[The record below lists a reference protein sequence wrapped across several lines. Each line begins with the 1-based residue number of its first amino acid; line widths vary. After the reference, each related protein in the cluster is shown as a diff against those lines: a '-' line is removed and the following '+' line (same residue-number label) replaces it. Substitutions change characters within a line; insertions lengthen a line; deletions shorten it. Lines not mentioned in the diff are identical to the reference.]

1 MADVLDET
9 LAHFGMTGVFYAV
22 SELTAPWGIGIPP
35 IRDTVMFHLL
45 TEGES
50 FVVTVEGT
58 QATVPAGELVLVPH
72 GAGHVVGSDAGE
84 PGVPLWN
91 LPREEITER
100 YERMRIDGGGA
111 PARLIC
117 GAVEFTDL
125 AVGRLMASLPALL
138 VADQHDA
145 WLRSTVEVMAAECR
159 TVAPG
164 SAVVTARLADVLVV
178 RAIRDW
184 LRRERPARGWLAG
197 LRDPH
202 LGRSLAAFQAAP
214 ERAWDLPALAAEAGL
229 SRSAFAARFT
239 DVLGEPPMAVVA
251 SWRMDLAAKLLEDG
265 ELSAGRVAARVGY
278 TSEAAFNRAFQRVKG
293 VTPGRW
299 RRPSPLEDAAP
310 AALTA
315 GA

>member
-1 MADVLDET
+1 
-9 LAHFGMTGVFYAV
+9 MTGVFYAV
-22 SELTAPWGIGIPP
+22 SELSAPWGIGIPP

-50 FVVTVEGT
+50 LVVDVEG
-58 QATVPAGELVLVPH
+58 QRATSGVGELVLVPH
-72 GAGHVVGSDAGE
+72 GAGHVVGSDADG
-84 PGVPLWN
+84 PAVPLWD
-91 LPREEITER
+91 LPREEVTER

-125 AVGRLMASLPALL
+125 AVGRLMASLPPLL
-138 VADQHDA
+138 VAEQRDG

-159 TVAPG
+159 AAAPG

-178 RAIRDW
+178 HAVRDW
-184 LRRERPARGWLAG
+184 LHREQPTRGWVAG
-197 LRDPH
+197 VRDPH

-214 ERAWDLPALAAEAGL
+214 SRAWDLPALAAEAGL

-239 DVLGEPPMAVVA
+239 EVLGEPPMAYVT
-251 SWRMDLAAKLLEDG
+251 SWRMDLAARLLEDG
-265 ELSAGRVAARVGY
+265 ELSVGRVAARVGY
-278 TSEAAFNRAFQRVKG
+278 ASEAAFNRAFQRIKG
-293 VTPGRW
+293 ATPGRW

-310 AALTA
+310 ASLT
-315 GA
+315 GVD